1 MTVEDEVLSRI
12 FGDQTLFG
20 SRPIDYLSQT
30 QGSEKLNSNLKT
42 KSK

>member
-1 MTVEDEVLSRI
+1 MTGKDEGFSRT
-12 FGDQTLFG
+12 FGDQALFG
-20 SRPIDYLSQT
+20 CRPIDYLSQT

>member
-1 MTVEDEVLSRI
+1 MAGEDEVLSRA

-20 SRPIDYLSQT
+20 CRPIDYKQQT